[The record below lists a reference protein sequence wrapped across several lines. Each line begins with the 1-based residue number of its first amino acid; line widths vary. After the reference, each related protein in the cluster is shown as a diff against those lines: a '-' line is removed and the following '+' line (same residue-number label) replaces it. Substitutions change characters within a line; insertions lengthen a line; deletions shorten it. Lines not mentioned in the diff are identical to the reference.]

1 MKIKPYTNVGL
12 MFILMIGFSACRE
25 NHAPGFAGS
34 GTLEATEVSVSALTT
49 GTVLRMTAEEGQ
61 SVAKEAVLAA
71 IDVEK
76 LVLQRAQ
83 LTAALCEIE
92 AGRIAAEATIAQAE
106 ENFENTRARFN
117 RTKALHA
124 RGSATQQQFDDIST
138 RLGVDRN
145 QLTAA
150 RAQLPI
156 LDAKQAQTEAAIA
169 VLDRQIADGTITAPL
184 SGMVVEKYVEPG
196 EVVTAGQKVY
206 KIVDLNDFWLNI
218 YMAETDLGEI
228 TTGEKVI
235 VRVDAVKTPL
245 TGRIAWTSPEAEFTP
260 KNVQTRKARSEL
272 VYAVKVML
280 DENPPALKIGMPA
293 EVYFIARDN

>member
-49 GTVLRMTAEEGQ
+49 GTVLRMTAEEGRA
-61 SVAKEAVLAA
+61 VVKEAVLAV

-83 LTAALCEIE
+83 LTAGLREVE

-293 EVYFIARDN
+293 EVYFIGRDN